1 MATTHP
7 APVPEVGD
15 AEEDV
20 VGPGGSGVVDTNA
33 SHVEKGDGEQKEIIF
48 ELPES
53 ESR

>member
-1 MATTHP
+1 MATTQP
-7 APVPEVGD
+7 APVPEVGNAD
-15 AEEDV
+15 EAV
-20 VGPGGSGVVDTNA
+20 VGPGGYGGVDTNA